1 MKKIF
6 ALVLAMMLCCSAFAE
21 VVVNKESMFPVVEE
35 PITLSMCMLRSASSA
50 DDPQDLWFFRYYGQ
64 MTNVNWEITEID
76 SAAWADMKNIM
87 LASDDYPDVFYGPT
101 FTSDELLKYGQE
113 GIFID
118 LKDYIYEYADNMKK
132 LFEVVPEAEV
142 GMYAPD
148 GNIYSLVYFNPQPED
163 WYPAN
168 CLGFMQIN
176 RTWLKNLGLEMPS
189 TLDEL
194 YNVLLAFKEQDA
206 NGNGD
211 PNDEIPWLSTKNSGG
226 SEPLIMEALGM
237 VYTGSG
243 YIARR
248 VATDEVV
255 FLPSSDE
262 YRYYLEYMNKL
273 YSKGIINDSYFTL
286 ETTERN
292 ATLVPNDGVYT
303 VGLTTGYDEA
313 LWTENRTFEE
323 FEYLYPMTS
332 EYNDY
337 AFSPRRGAW
346 GLGVMQVTDKCEH
359 PEVAVRWA
367 DTFFDPM
374 QSWLSAD
381 GPEYGTE
388 ADLDGIGFIASNL
401 SQTTRPVG
409 FTEANPENYGI
420 WEYFCRYIGPRNKG
434 TPWHTGLYDQYA
446 KREAYG
452 AEAMTRYEG
461 VAWEDMTMT
470 WYQYLDAQAK
480 YSENLEYAYVVGYLA
495 ADDSATVSELWQP
508 LEDYVKM
515 QSAKFITGEL
525 SFDEYDKFVEQ
536 MNKLGADKINA
547 IYHDTYEASKAMA
560 AK

>member
-132 LFEVVPEAEV
+132 LFEVVPEAEA

-148 GNIYSLVYFNPQPED
+148 GNIYSLVYFEPQPED

-237 VYTGSG
+237 VYTGSC

-255 FLPSSDE
+255 FLP
-262 YRYYLEYMNKL
+262 
-273 YSKGIINDSYFTL
+273 
-286 ETTERN
+286 
-292 ATLVPNDGVYT
+292 
-303 VGLTTGYDEA
+303 
-313 LWTENRTFEE
+313 
-323 FEYLYPMTS
+323 
-332 EYNDY
+332 
-337 AFSPRRGAW
+337 
-346 GLGVMQVTDKCEH
+346 
-359 PEVAVRWA
+359 
-367 DTFFDPM
+367 
-374 QSWLSAD
+374 
-381 GPEYGTE
+381 
-388 ADLDGIGFIASNL
+388 
-401 SQTTRPVG
+401 
-409 FTEANPENYGI
+409 
-420 WEYFCRYIGPRNKG
+420 
-434 TPWHTGLYDQYA
+434 
-446 KREAYG
+446 
-452 AEAMTRYEG
+452 
-461 VAWEDMTMT
+461 
-470 WYQYLDAQAK
+470 
-480 YSENLEYAYVVGYLA
+480 
-495 ADDSATVSELWQP
+495 
-508 LEDYVKM
+508 
-515 QSAKFITGEL
+515 
-525 SFDEYDKFVEQ
+525 
-536 MNKLGADKINA
+536 
-547 IYHDTYEASKAMA
+547 
-560 AK
+560 